1 MTSNTGDLTGKTLGT
16 CVLERL
22 LGHGGMG
29 VVYLAEQTRPARR
42 VAVKIMLPQFAPSS
56 EIYQEFLARF
66 RREADVIARLE
77 HIHIMPIY
85 EYGEQDG
92 LAYLVMPYLTGGS
105 LRDILARR
113 GRLPLSEV
121 LTYIEQAAS
130 ALDYAHKHGVIHR
143 DLKPANFLLHADG
156 RLVLADFGI
165 ARILD
170 NDVNAFQ
177 TLTATGSMVGT
188 PEYMAPEMARG
199 EAIDYRADIYELG
212 IVLFQLLSGH
222 APFTGN
228 TPYAVAVKHLQDPLP
243 LLHPVNPSIPT
254 EVDAVIQ
261 KATAKQ
267 RENRYTSAQELARAL
282 RQAAA
287 PLTTTRSEE
296 DLEQSIPPTQ
306 LSAPLVDSTIRAG
319 ETPAALIPPPPPVMQ
334 SFPNNGMRDNAAQ
347 AQTYTT
353 PPAYPSPTP
362 HPTPGRRPPWWIF
375 IGILLVLILFVG
387 GIQIGLQLNRSSA
400 STTPTP
406 AATTATK
413 DTPTTK
419 TGTTAATGQATSTAT
434 TPPTTLPVGT
444 LLYSTTSPGQ
454 HCDTHG
460 GTWNDYNGVQIDCL
474 NSAVRI
480 SSTAQVANLQGT
492 FLTQLPDQVYPANYV
507 VQVQLQQEQSSQSDF
522 GIYFRNQP
530 GKQQGVYTFL
540 IHPDGTWSANVY
552 NNSTGNPT
560 KLTGGNFGDVYAPIT
575 LAVIVNGH
583 QFTFY
588 ANGTMLGK
596 ISDASYNNGT
606 AGIVVDQGVRVVAS
620 NFALYA
626 PAS

>member
-16 CVLERL
+16 CILERS
-22 LGHGGMG
+22 LGRGGMG
-29 VVYLAEQTRPARR
+29 VVYLAQQTRPARR
-42 VAVKIMLPQFAPSS
+42 VAVKIMLPQFASSS
-56 EIYQEFLARF
+56 EIYQEFLTRF

-113 GRLPLSEV
+113 GQLPLSEV
-121 LTYIEQAAS
+121 ITYIDQAAS

-170 NDVNAFQ
+170 KDINSFQ
-177 TLTATGSMVGT
+177 TLTAAGSMIGT

-199 EAIDYRADIYELG
+199 EVIDYRADIYELG

-267 RENRYTSAQELARAL
+267 REKRYASTQELALAL
-282 RQAAA
+282 RQA
-287 PLTTTRSEE
+287 TTTLTVKRSEE
-296 DLEQSIPPTQ
+296 GLEQSIPPNQ
-306 LSAPLVDSTIRAG
+306 FFAPLVDSTIRAG
-319 ETPAALIPPPPPVMQ
+319 ETPSALIPPSPPIMH
-334 SFPNNGMRDNAAQ
+334 SFPNNGVRENAAQ

-353 PPAYPSPTP
+353 PPAYSSPKP
-362 HPTPGRRPPWWIF
+362 HPTSGQRPPWWVF
-375 IGILLVLILFVG
+375 IGILLVLVLFVG
-387 GIQIGLQLNRSSA
+387 GVFIGLQLNRSST

-406 AATTATK
+406 SATIATK
-413 DTPTTK
+413 TPS
-419 TGTTAATGQATSTAT
+419 A
-434 TPPTTLPVGT
+434 TLPVGT
-444 LLYSTTSPGQ
+444 LLYSTTRPGQ
-454 HCDTHG
+454 HCDTRG
-460 GTWNDYNGVQIDCL
+460 GTWNDYNGVQIDCRS
-474 NSAVRI
+474 NAVRI
-480 SSTAQVANLQGT
+480 SNTAQTASLQGT
-492 FLTQLPDQVYPANYV
+492 FLTQLPDRAYPASYV
-507 VQVQLQQEQSSQSDF
+507 VQVQLQQEQSSQGNF

-540 IHPDGTWSANVY
+540 IHPDGTWSVNVY
-552 NNSTGNPT
+552 NNTTGNPT

-575 LAVIVNGH
+575 LAVIVNGQ

-596 ISDASYNNGT
+596 ISDTTYSNGD
-606 AGIVVDQGVRVVAS
+606 AGIAVDQGARVVAS
-620 NFALYA
+620 NFALYT

>member
-1 MTSNTGDLTGKTLGT
+1 MTSNTGDLTGKMLGT

-22 LGHGGMG
+22 LGRGGMG
-29 VVYLAEQTRPARR
+29 VVYLARQTRPTRR

-66 RREADVIARLE
+66 RREANVIARLE

-105 LRDILARR
+105 LRDILAHR

-121 LTYIEQAAS
+121 ISYIDQAAS
-130 ALDYAHKHGVIHR
+130 ALDYAHTQGVIHR

-170 NDVNAFQ
+170 NDVNSFQ
-177 TLTATGSMVGT
+177 TLTATGSMIGT

-199 EAIDYRADIYELG
+199 EVIDYRADIYELG

-267 RENRYTSAQELARAL
+267 RENRYASAQELAQAL
-282 RQAAA
+282 RQAGN
-287 PLTTTRSEE
+287 RSTITPSSESQ
-296 DLEQSIPPTQ
+296 EQSIPPTQ

-319 ETPAALIPPPPPVMQ
+319 ETPAALIPPPPPIMQ
-334 SFPNNGMRDNAAQ
+334 SFPNNGMREKAAQ

-353 PPAYPSPTP
+353 PAYPSPTP
-362 HPTPGRRPPWWIF
+362 HPTSGQRPPWWIF
-375 IGILLVLILFVG
+375 IGILLVLVLFVG
-387 GIQIGLQLNRSSA
+387 GILIGLQLNRPPA

-406 AATTATK
+406 SATTATK
-413 DTPTTK
+413 GTPTTK
-419 TGTTAATGQATSTAT
+419 TGTATGQATSATT
-434 TPPTTLPVGT
+434 TPPTALPVGT

-454 HCDTHG
+454 PCDTHG
-460 GTWNDYNGVQIDCL
+460 GTWNNYNGVKIDCL

-480 SSTAQVANLQGT
+480 SSTAQTASLQGT
-492 FLTQLPDQVYPANYV
+492 FLTQLPDQAYPANYV
-507 VQVQLQQEQSSQSDF
+507 IQIQFQQEQSSQNDF

-530 GKQQGVYTFL
+530 GQQQGVYTFL
-540 IHPDGTWSANVY
+540 IHPNGTWSANVY
-552 NNSTGNPT
+552 DNTTGNPT
-560 KLTGGNFGDVYAPIT
+560 KLTGGNFGDAYSPIT
-575 LAVIVNGH
+575 LAVIVNGQ

-596 ISDASYNNGT
+596 ISDTHYSNGT
-606 AGIVVDQGVRVVAS
+606 AGIAVDQGVKVVAG